1 MDDFMNKLAVDCK
14 YTLIGK
20 FSTTMPKI
28 ELIRKSFILQ
38 TKLNGGVNIA
48 HYNARHVFIDLENEL
63 DYNTVWTQQRMT
75 IEGKLMR
82 IQAWTPNF
90 KPEEETPIVPIW
102 VLLPGLPWHCFKK
115 EFITPL
121 LESVG
126 KVLYLDTAS
135 INRTRASMA
144 KVKVQVDLT
153 KTRPRHVWIGL
164 DEEDLTIGR
173 WQPIEYENIPP
184 YCAYCRHQGHMIG
197 DCNFKIRDEDL
208 KRRKELGAEMKNMS
222 MSDQGQQGNEN
233 RQVRP
238 REQEEQQH
246 RNTKEGNTPEQQRE
260 EEWQVSRRKSNKPME
275 EKTQKAVWR
284 PTSPKN
290 KMPRDQPQP
299 TAQQKGIHNTSNHN
313 FFSNLN
319 MQEKQSQDIQGH
331 SSNEGKATQDS
342 QTKSKTDHNQKEQ
355 ILQTETQANNKS
367 TGIDSMLPNPTNP
380 NILISNGVV
389 EVEGG
394 MEGGCQESH
403 TNLQEKGSK
412 GGNLPHVM
420 HEGIHLDHSPDLRAP
435 ATTTV
440 QLHKQ
445 TQQQVQQQVQSGP
458 GKLMSTENNK
468 ETQQVRAGTADKQ
481 NIGAMAKD
489 MGAKASTSNQ
499 GNAPKSKNKPS
510 KKKREAGKKKRQ
522 SIQKD
527 NVQQGEQQKEG
538 EVCKKFIMVE
548 EHLGMDITPLQTQYM
563 SSPIKVPPDDRYA
576 KCHLNTGPII
586 DEYAVNNS
594 EDEPDV
600 DNQSLKDPDED
611 DETSE
616 LLIRAFSPH
625 PDKDFAEEIQ
635 QATNSQGLSPR
646 GFHHERFKF
655 HV

>member
-1 MDDFMNKLAVDCK
+1 MAGQITGDMKSGKQTVEEDDDATGDDC
-14 YTLIGK
+14 
-20 FSTTMPKI
+20 S
-28 ELIRKSFILQ
+28 
-38 TKLNGGVNIA
+38 
-48 HYNARHVFIDLENEL
+48 
-63 DYNTVWTQQRMT
+63 
-75 IEGKLMR
+75 
-82 IQAWTPNF
+82 
-90 KPEEETPIVPIW
+90 
-102 VLLPGLPWHCFKK
+102 
-115 EFITPL
+115 
-121 LESVG
+121 
-126 KVLYLDTAS
+126 
-135 INRTRASMA
+135 
-144 KVKVQVDLT
+144 
-153 KTRPRHVWIGL
+153 L
-164 DEEDLTIGR
+164 DEEVHLT
-173 WQPIEYENIPP
+173 NISTKLVQTYNQNKIPMNP
-184 YCAYCRHQGHMIG
+184 LKSTTDSRTEPDEHSCR
-197 DCNFKIRDEDL
+197 L
-208 KRRKELGAEMKNMS
+208 
-222 MSDQGQQGNEN
+222 
-233 RQVRP
+233 
-238 REQEEQQH
+238 EEQQH
-246 RNTKEGNTPEQQRE
+246 EVFSQDQAGPNGQKQGHNTLGNQQMEMEGPQATTRVPQRQHDHLAMTSSTNLEVIDVENSSHFSFGVKPVDRIPSNEGHLEPGMNPKLNKVLSHGSLQEQQ
-260 EEWQVSRRKSNKPME
+260 QANIAPLSNKPNVE
-275 EKTQKAVWR
+275 STQA
-284 PTSPKN
+284 
-290 KMPRDQPQP
+290 
-299 TAQQKGIHNTSNHN
+299 
-313 FFSNLN
+313 
-319 MQEKQSQDIQGH
+319 
-331 SSNEGKATQDS
+331 
-342 QTKSKTDHNQKEQ
+342 
-355 ILQTETQANNKS
+355 ETQANNKS

-389 EVEGG
+389 EAEGG

-412 GGNLPHVM
+412 GGNLLHVM
-420 HEGIHLDHSPDLRAP
+420 HEGIHLDHSPDLRPP

-468 ETQQVRAGTADKQ
+468 ETQQVRAGTTDKQ

-510 KKKREAGKKKRQ
+510 KKKREAEKKKRQ
-522 SIQKD
+522 SIQQD

-655 HV
+655 HVQDINTV